1 MVKHFTTYLKTPIG
15 LLAVVATDQ
24 FVISVD
30 FFIKRRVS
38 QTNKISKQAA
48 KELSEYF
55 LKKRKKFS
63 VPIFYTGTAWQNKV
77 WQKLASIP
85 YGTVVSYQD
94 LATAVGKPKASRAV
108 GQAVNRNPMAI
119 ILPCHRVVGSR
130 GDLVGYA
137 GGLKKKEF
145 LLNFEQKKV

>member
-1 MVKHFTTYLKTPIG
+1 MVKHFNTYLKTPIG
-15 LLAVVATDQ
+15 LLAIQATDQ

-30 FFIKRRVS
+30 FCTKCRVG
-38 QTNKISKQAA
+38 QANKISKQTA

-55 LKKRKKFS
+55 LGKRKIFS

-77 WQKLASIP
+77 WKKLFSIP

-94 LATAVGKPKASRAV
+94 LAIAVGKPKAARAV
-108 GQAVNRNPMAI
+108 GQAVNKNPIAI
-119 ILPCHRVVGSR
+119 ILPCHRVLGSR

-137 GGLKKKEF
+137 GGLKKKQY
-145 LLNFEQKKV
+145 LLWLESCK